1 MLSESNVSKR
11 NPVSYSIWLMPE
23 GNVKDQLK
31 NAIYS
36 LSNDFG
42 GPKFKPHV
50 TLVSSFI
57 GSEKDL
63 LQKTE
68 MLSKRVKRFEIFFG
82 RIDTLHKF
90 SIKFLEVKFTIELKK
105 VRDIICSRLNW
116 FDNDYFSHV
125 KMAYGDFN

>member
-1 MLSESNVSKR
+1 MKKIKIR
-11 NPVSYSIWLMPE
+11 NSISYSIGLIPE
-23 GNVKDQLK
+23 GSVRKERK
-31 NAIYS
+31 NIIHS
-36 LSNDFG
+36 FSKNFG